1 MHLLSLNQSTELSAW
16 RLFFFLVAFCSLLVD
31 YYFLC
36 LSSSFPPV
44 ARLGKILLRVILSLV
59 LSLPFS
65 DGKFGAYMQVH
76 IQNDGPVTIELESP
90 AAAVDPK
97 QVSKPVRLCQK
108 RMFRLCLHLRG
119 VHLPLCG
126 TDMWEHCIVREKHSC
141 YEAAQ
146 LPLGMRIL
154 CFPCSLWKVK

>member
-1 MHLLSLNQSTELSAW
+1 MYLLVHLLSLNQSTELSAW

-97 QVSKPVRLCQK
+97 QVSKPERLSARNGCSGYA
-108 RMFRLCLHLRG
+108 FTSEVYICLYVAQICESIALSERSIP
-119 VHLPLCG
+119 V
-126 TDMWEHCIVREKHSC
+126 MKQHS
-141 YEAAQ
+141 
-146 LPLGMRIL
+146 
-154 CFPCSLWKVK
+154 FLWA

>member
-1 MHLLSLNQSTELSAW
+1 MYLLVHLLSLNQSTELSAW

-44 ARLGKILLRVILSLV
+44 ARLGKILLHVILSIV

-97 QVSKPVRLCQK
+97 QVSKPERLSARNGCSGYA
-108 RMFRLCLHLRG
+108 FTSEVYICLYVAQICESIALSEG
-119 VHLPLCG
+119 SIPV
-126 TDMWEHCIVREKHSC
+126 MKQHS
-141 YEAAQ
+141 
-146 LPLGMRIL
+146 
-154 CFPCSLWKVK
+154 FLWA

>member
-1 MHLLSLNQSTELSAW
+1 MYLLVHLLSLNQSTELSAW

-44 ARLGKILLRVILSLV
+44 ARLGKILLHVILSLV

-97 QVSKPVRLCQK
+97 QVSKPERLSARNGCSGYA
-108 RMFRLCLHLRG
+108 FTSEVYICLYVAQICESIALSEG
-119 VHLPLCG
+119 SIPV
-126 TDMWEHCIVREKHSC
+126 MKQHS
-141 YEAAQ
+141 
-146 LPLGMRIL
+146 
-154 CFPCSLWKVK
+154 FLWA

>member
-1 MHLLSLNQSTELSAW
+1 MYLLVHLLSLNQSTELSAW
-16 RLFFFLVAFCSLLVD
+16 RLFFFFLVAFCSLLVD

-44 ARLGKILLRVILSLV
+44 ARLGKILLHVILSIV

-97 QVSKPVRLCQK
+97 QVSKPERPSARNGCSGYAFTSEVYI
-108 RMFRLCLHLRG
+108 CLYVAQICESIALSEG
-119 VHLPLCG
+119 SIPV
-126 TDMWEHCIVREKHSC
+126 MKQHS
-141 YEAAQ
+141 
-146 LPLGMRIL
+146 
-154 CFPCSLWKVK
+154 FLWA

>member
-1 MHLLSLNQSTELSAW
+1 MYLLVHLLSLNQSTELSAW

-97 QVSKPVRLCQK
+97 QVSKPERPSARNGCSGYAFTSEVYI
-108 RMFRLCLHLRG
+108 CLYVAQICESIALSEG
-119 VHLPLCG
+119 SIPV
-126 TDMWEHCIVREKHSC
+126 MKQHS
-141 YEAAQ
+141 
-146 LPLGMRIL
+146 
-154 CFPCSLWKVK
+154 FLWA

>member
-1 MHLLSLNQSTELSAW
+1 MYLLVHLLSLNQSTELSAW

-44 ARLGKILLRVILSLV
+44 ARLGKILLHVILSIV

-97 QVSKPVRLCQK
+97 QVSKPERPSARNGCSGYAFTSEVYI
-108 RMFRLCLHLRG
+108 CLYVAQICESIALSERSIP
-119 VHLPLCG
+119 V
-126 TDMWEHCIVREKHSC
+126 MKQHS
-141 YEAAQ
+141 
-146 LPLGMRIL
+146 
-154 CFPCSLWKVK
+154 FLWA

>member
-1 MHLLSLNQSTELSAW
+1 LYLLVHLLSLNQSTELSAW

-97 QVSKPVRLCQK
+97 QVSKPERLSARNGCSGYA
-108 RMFRLCLHLRG
+108 FTSEVYICLYVAQICESIALSEG
-119 VHLPLCG
+119 SIPV
-126 TDMWEHCIVREKHSC
+126 MKQHS
-141 YEAAQ
+141 
-146 LPLGMRIL
+146 
-154 CFPCSLWKVK
+154 FLWA

>member
-1 MHLLSLNQSTELSAW
+1 LYLLVHLLSLNQSTELSAW

-97 QVSKPVRLCQK
+97 QVSKPERPSARNGCSGYAFTSEVYI
-108 RMFRLCLHLRG
+108 CLYVAQICESIALSEG
-119 VHLPLCG
+119 SIPV
-126 TDMWEHCIVREKHSC
+126 MKQHS
-141 YEAAQ
+141 
-146 LPLGMRIL
+146 
-154 CFPCSLWKVK
+154 FLWA

>member
-1 MHLLSLNQSTELSAW
+1 MYLLVHLLSLNQSTELSAW

-97 QVSKPVRLCQK
+97 QVSKPERLSARNGCSGYA
-108 RMFRLCLHLRG
+108 FTSEVYICLYVAQICESIALSEG
-119 VHLPLCG
+119 SIPV
-126 TDMWEHCIVREKHSC
+126 MKQHS
-141 YEAAQ
+141 
-146 LPLGMRIL
+146 
-154 CFPCSLWKVK
+154 FLWA